1 LTATRFSMFSDRRKS
16 RSRRSQDLS
25 MPKTLNR
32 RADDDRRQKAFQA
45 KPWWLSIGYCEELV
59 STKELPHN
67 DGPKTESEKDGS
79 L

>member
-1 LTATRFSMFSDRRKS
+1 
-16 RSRRSQDLS
+16 